1 MNNVYDIQTQ
11 AQRAS
16 RSDLASL
23 GDAGSAPEVNPVLPA
38 RDPEALQAPK
48 TQHPPVARGMYSQ
61 TFWEHA
67 RNPRNRH
74 ALSDATN
81 VGESGFPRCGDR
93 ITLYLNVTDGRITEA
108 SFEARACA
116 PVIAVASLGTQ
127 EITGL
132 SIDDARELS
141 ILELDRRL
149 GGLPPSKRHAYLVF
163 LESLQNAITQITN
176 PNKGESQSCLL

>member
-1 MNNVYDIQTQ
+1 MPNVQESQ
-11 AQRAS
+11 H
-16 RSDLASL
+16 
-23 GDAGSAPEVNPVLPA
+23 
-38 RDPEALQAPK
+38 
-48 TQHPPVARGMYSQ
+48 HPPVARGMYSQ
-61 TFWEHA
+61 LFWEHA

-81 VGESGFPRCGDR
+81 VGESRFPRCGDR
-93 ITLYLNVTDGRITEA
+93 ITLYPASGLNVINGCITKA

-141 ILELDRRL
+141 ILGLDRRL
-149 GGLPPSKRHAYLVF
+149 GGLPPSKRHPKAEGITASVLVF
-163 LESLQNAITQITN
+163 LESLQNATNQISEREN
-176 PNKGESQSCLL
+176 H

>member
-1 MNNVYDIQTQ
+1 
-11 AQRAS
+11 
-16 RSDLASL
+16 
-23 GDAGSAPEVNPVLPA
+23 
-38 RDPEALQAPK
+38 
-48 TQHPPVARGMYSQ
+48 MYSQ
-61 TFWEHA
+61 LFWEHA
-67 RNPRNRH
+67 RASRNRR
-74 ALSDATN
+74 ALSDATG
-81 VGESGFPRCGDR
+81 VGEGRFPRCGDR
-93 ITLYLNVTDGRITEA
+93 LTLYLNVTNGCIVEA

-163 LESLQNAITQITN
+163 LESLQNAINQISN
-176 PNKGESQSCLL
+176 SNKGN